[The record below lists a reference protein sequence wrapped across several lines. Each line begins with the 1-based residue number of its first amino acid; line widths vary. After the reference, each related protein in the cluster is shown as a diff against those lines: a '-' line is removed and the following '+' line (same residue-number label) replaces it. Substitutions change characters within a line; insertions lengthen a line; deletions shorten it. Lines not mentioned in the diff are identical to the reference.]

1 MPGTGNFVGEFMIL
15 FGTFGQFKLVTT
27 IMVFGVV
34 FASIYALWMMQQVY
48 YGSAKSEKSTA
59 RFKWSRDIGF
69 TDISLVISDIRF
81 YPQPVLDTSKKCD
94 GIAAQFVFYF
104 VFNLKAIIRH
114 DHNF

>member
-48 YGSAKSEKSTA
+48 YGTTKSEKVLPA
-59 RFKWSRDIGF
+59 LNGREM
-69 TDISLVISDIRF
+69 LVLLTLALLLVVLGF
-81 YPQPVLDTSKKCD
+81 YPQPVLDTSKNVMESLHSLYS
-94 GIAAQFVFYF
+94 ISFST
-104 VFNLKAIIRH
+104 LRP
-114 DHNF
+114 